1 MEYPVQDSRGDHRVS
16 EDLVPLREAAVGGQ
30 DQGPLL
36 VAAGDELE
44 EQMRAV
50 TVDRDVAD
58 LVDDEELG
66 LAVEL
71 QSLLDPVLGIGLGK
85 GGDQRHGLGKVCPVA
100 LGDRLDAQ
108 GHGQVGLPDARRAQ
122 EDDVLAVRDEPA
134 LGQFLDPLLVDR
146 GLEGEVE
153 ALEGL
158 DVGELVKR
166 GPDSDVLLLLGG
178 HLLGEDLVQEVGVG
192 DVVLGG
198 FLESRLQTFV
208 DPIKPEMTEV
218 VLDMGEAHWTLPSTR
233 LWYTARSRIWT
244 SSAGAGLG
252 AAGLKRPQ

>member
-1 MEYPVQDSRGDHRVS
+1 MEDPVQDGRGDHRIP
-16 EDLVPLREAAVGGQ
+16 EDLVPLGEAAVRGQ
-30 DQGPLL
+30 DERPLL

-44 EQMRAV
+44 EQVSAV
-50 TVDRDVAD
+50 SVNRNVAD
-58 LVDDEELG
+58 LIDDEELG

-71 QSLLDPVLGIGLGK
+71 QTLLDPVLGIGLGQ
-85 GGDQRHGLGKVCPVA
+85 GRDQRHGLGEVRPVA
-100 LGDRLDAQ
+100 LCDRLDAQ

-122 EDDVLAVRDEPA
+122 KDDVLAVRDEPA

-153 ALEGL
+153 ALERL
-158 DVGELVKR
+158 DVGELGER
-166 GPDSDVLLLLGG
+166 SSDGDVLLLLGG
-178 HLLGEDLVQEVGVG
+178 HLLGEDLVQEVGIR